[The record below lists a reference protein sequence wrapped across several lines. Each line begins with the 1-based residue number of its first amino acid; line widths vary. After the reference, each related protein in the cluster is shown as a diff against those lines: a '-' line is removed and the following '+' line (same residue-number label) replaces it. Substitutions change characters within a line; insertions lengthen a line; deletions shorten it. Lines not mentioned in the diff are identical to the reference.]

1 MLSGDTLLMMVFM
14 SVATEMQNM
23 HKPEIYLRGHNIR
36 CIQYSPENKGKNYLI
51 LVVIECNYLFC
62 TLQKLKVIYKKNSMK
77 SIFHEFNDAI
87 YAPF

>member
-23 HKPEIYLRGHNIR
+23 HKPEIYLQGHNIR
-36 CIQYSPENKGKNYLI
+36 CIQYSPEYKGKDNLI

-62 TLQKLKVIYKKNSMK
+62 TLQKLKWSIKKKNSMK
-77 SIFHEFNDAI
+77 SIFHEFDDAI
-87 YAPF
+87 YAF